1 MKRHDKAITGKT
13 VLIIGKTH
21 VQISA
26 RMDQNRNSY
35 TDPDVFANLAYD
47 RGRIPME
54 KNVEILIKFENSYA
68 F

>member
-1 MKRHDKAITGKT
+1 MKRHDKVIT